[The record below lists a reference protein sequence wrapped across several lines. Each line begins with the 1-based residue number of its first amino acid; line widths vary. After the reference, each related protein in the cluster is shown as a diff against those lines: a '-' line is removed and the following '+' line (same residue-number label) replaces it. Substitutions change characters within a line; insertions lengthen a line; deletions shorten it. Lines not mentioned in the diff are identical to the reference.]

1 MEVTMVQWLSHLGGL
16 QPVSQRL
23 PKALIV
29 PTLLSS
35 NWFVFCYCCC
45 SDLVLLWCL
54 FVWFFVYLFWS
65 VLFLFFL
72 RKRNMY
78 YNSHACGPL
87 ILHAKIKMIKR
98 LKPFRSLIPD
108 YLKSPSKANFSHKP
122 RPFTKKKNKT
132 NTLFYLSLC
141 GFLIPEKGT
150 QL

>member
-35 NWFVFCYCCC
+35 NWFV
-45 SDLVLLWCL
+45 LLLLLFWL
-54 FVWFFVYLFWS
+54 SFVVVFVWFFVYLFWS

-108 YLKSPSKANFSHKP
+108 YLKSPSKANLSHKP
-122 RPFTKKKNKT
+122 RPFTKKRNKT

-141 GFLIPEKGT
+141 GFLIPEKGS